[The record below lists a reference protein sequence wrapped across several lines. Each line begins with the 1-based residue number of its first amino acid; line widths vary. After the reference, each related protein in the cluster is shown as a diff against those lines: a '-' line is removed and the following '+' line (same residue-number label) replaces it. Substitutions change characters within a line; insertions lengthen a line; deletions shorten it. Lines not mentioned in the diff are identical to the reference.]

1 MAPTMPG
8 ADRIRALRAAG
19 EHDAAL
25 RLALELLCATPAD
38 AGLQYEVACL
48 HDYLGQEAAAVGHY
62 TAAIAAGLSG
72 DRLRSAYLGLG
83 STYRALGAYTEALGT
98 LDEGV
103 RRYPDAL
110 ELRVFRAMALYNAG
124 RAKEAVETLLRV
136 IAQATSDAELASY
149 REAIELYA
157 QDIDRKW
164 S

>member
-1 MAPTMPG
+1 MQS

-25 RLALELLCATPAD
+25 RLALELVRSMPAD
-38 AGLQYEVACL
+38 AELQYEVACL

-62 TAAIAAGLSG
+62 TAAIAAGLAG
-72 DRLRSAYLGLG
+72 DQLRNAYLGLG
-83 STYRALGAYTEALGT
+83 STYRALGAYAEALGT

-103 RRYPDAL
+103 RRFPDAL

-124 RAKEAVETLLRV
+124 RAKEAVESLLRV
-136 IAQATSDAELASY
+136 VAETTSDAELASY
-149 REAIELYA
+149 RRAIELYA
-157 QDIDRKW
+157 EDIDRKW